1 MEARVTASNLIIEGI
16 KTFNWRWISF
26 QPGGRTVERL
36 NSANTTDHKY
46 LKRIEKGV
54 EIREIN
60 SSFSR

>member
-1 MEARVTASNLIIEGI
+1 MDLVSAG
-16 KTFNWRWISF
+16 W
-26 QPGGRTVERL
+26 RTVERL

-60 SSFSR
+60 SSFSPWSIHFFRFLKWKVKM